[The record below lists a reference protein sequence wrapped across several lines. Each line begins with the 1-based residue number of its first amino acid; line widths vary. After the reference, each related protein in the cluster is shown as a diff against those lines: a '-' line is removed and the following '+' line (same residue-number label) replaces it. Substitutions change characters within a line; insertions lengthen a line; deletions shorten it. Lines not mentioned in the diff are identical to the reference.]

1 MPMGSSFNPHDSD
14 SDDDDYVPH
23 DDADSS
29 GGESSDTAADRLAE
43 RSTDEAARNPVES
56 RRHRE
61 ALWADFQQS
70 FANEGKRQRSRSRP
84 RMVKIIRRY
93 RFAGENTEEVVEVPE
108 DSEDARR
115 WPRWVEPGVAPESN
129 SNEAPPQE
137 QPVDNS
143 PLPSGNATQASREA
157 SSTPS
162 STPVSISTVA
172 PVLPPP
178 TKGRPGPRK
187 PKTTLAALPGSA
199 KPKKLTTL
207 DKSALDWQAHIQ
219 SEASSGSSLADE
231 LEANR
236 RGGGY
241 LEKVEFLRRVEDR
254 KEENLEALKSNK
266 RRKL

>member
-1 MPMGSSFNPHDSD
+1 MPMGSGHNPHDSD
-14 SDDDDYVPH
+14 SDDDDYIPN

-29 GGESSDTAADRLAE
+29 GYESSDTEADKLAA
-43 RSTDEAARNPVES
+43 RSTDEAAKNPVES

-70 FANEGKRQRSRSRP
+70 LANENKRQRSRSRP
-84 RMVKIIRRY
+84 RMIKIIRRY

-108 DSEDARR
+108 DSEDAQR
-115 WPRWVEPGVAPESN
+115 WPHWI
-129 SNEAPPQE
+129 
-137 QPVDNS
+137 DNTAI
-143 PLPSGNATQASREA
+143 PEA
-157 SSTPS
+157 STKESSSQSPSIDTSTQPEGDASQSPVEELWASSSTLVSTP
-162 STPVSISTVA
+162 A
-172 PVLPPP
+172 PSQLQP
-178 TKGRPGPRK
+178 KGRPGPRK
-187 PKTTLAALPGSA
+187 PKTTLADIPGST

-207 DKSALDWQAHIQ
+207 DKSALDWQAHVQ
-219 SEASSGSSLADE
+219 DQARSGSSLQDE

-254 KEENLEALKSNK
+254 KEETIESLKSNK